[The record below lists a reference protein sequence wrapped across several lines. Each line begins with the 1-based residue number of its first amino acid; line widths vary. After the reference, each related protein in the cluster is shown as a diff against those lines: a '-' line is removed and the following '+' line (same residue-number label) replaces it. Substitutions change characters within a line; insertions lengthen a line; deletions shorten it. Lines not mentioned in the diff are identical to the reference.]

1 MVGSTT
7 TSERGTALIFA
18 LAALTLIAITI
29 GVVTAELQSRGVGV
43 VLEERA
49 VRVTALSDAA
59 MAETLAEL
67 AAGGVAFPGVAE
79 RPFEG
84 GEISSSVRPLGT
96 WEAEVIAVGR
106 RGDWQAVVT
115 ARVWVKDGA
124 RVLWWQR
131 IQGPF
136 APPQQEP

>member
-1 MVGSTT
+1 MVALTR
-7 TSERGTALIFA
+7 TSEKGTALIFA

-29 GVVTAELQSRGVGV
+29 GAVTAELQSRGAGV

-67 AAGGVAFPGVAE
+67 AKNGVTFLGVTE

-84 GEISSSVRPLGT
+84 GAISSSVRPLGA
-96 WEAEVIAVGR
+96 WEVEVVAIGR
-106 RGDWQAVVT
+106 RNDWQAVVT

-131 IQGPF
+131 TQGPF